1 MSSTHLSRQE
11 LKSFVVVAAMMF
23 VGVFLSA
30 RCSSADDFSEQQRES
45 LAAVFYRGNPMPPPP
60 TDLELEEARTMVRRA
75 PRWERRLL
83 KQLYGRDR
91 ELWVYATRD
100 SDGDGILDFRVS
112 DYYGRFL
119 EGDTDLDGDGIVNTL
134 DGRPFRVDD
143 SPGISSSLPP
153 HIDWEAQGKPAEM
166 VRIQRELYSKYG
178 VVLVE
183 RSESFT
189 PELAR
194 AVWDTVTRVYRKVFA
209 QEGSL
214 PTLRTIATEDFS
226 LLDPEDPEGA
236 TDFAQVLAATQT
248 LVIYRRGIESAP
260 AIQLGFMAHEI
271 GHNIQFAL
279 DYDEKRQQEIIE
291 RNYFAATRFHELV
304 EPYGW
309 TTVPLEINPRDE
321 FTLFRPQYL
330 SIQPYEYLYN
340 DEPLDEWEEWL
351 AAIYDEVGEEDYL
364 SDERI
369 TELHI
374 LGDYSLSGPW
384 EWYSDHVI
392 AYVYLALFDSLASHC
407 SPASLQ
413 ALEDKFQS
421 EVVAPAWPYFA
432 YENARGDD
440 IQIHLGQVYTM
451 TPEDIAAMAET
462 YLLEQH
468 PGICTE

>member
-1 MSSTHLSRQE
+1 MSSRQLSGPATKG
-11 LKSFVVVAAMMF
+11 LMVLAAMISIGF
-23 VGVFLSA
+23 FISA
-30 RCSSADDFSEQQRES
+30 GCSAAEDFSDQQHES
-45 LAAVFYRGNPMPPPP
+45 LAAVFYRGNPLPPPP
-60 TDLELEEARTMVRRA
+60 TDLELQKTRAKVRQAR
-75 PRWERRLL
+75 RWERRLL
-83 KQLYGRDR
+83 KQLYSRDR

-119 EGDTDLDGDGIVNTL
+119 EGDTDLDGDGIVNIL
-134 DGRPFRVDD
+134 DGRPFSVDA
-143 SPGISSSLPP
+143 SPLTGSSLPP
-153 HIDWEAQGKPAEM
+153 HLDWEAQGKPAEM

-178 VVLVE
+178 IVLVE
-183 RSESFT
+183 RTESFT

-194 AVWDTVTRVYRKVFA
+194 AVWDAVTRVYQKVFA
-209 QEGSL
+209 HEGSL

-236 TDFAQVLAATQT
+236 TDFAQVLATTQT
-248 LVIYRRGIESAP
+248 LVIYRRGVESPP
-260 AIQLGFMAHEI
+260 AIQLGFIAHEI

-279 DYDEKRQQEIIE
+279 DYDDKRQQEIIE
-291 RNYFAATRFHELV
+291 RNYFAATRFHQLV
-304 EPYGW
+304 EPFGW
-309 TTVPLEINPRDE
+309 TTVPLEIDPRDE

-340 DEPLDEWEEWL
+340 DEPLEDWEEWL
-351 AAIYDEVGEEDYL
+351 TAIYDEVGEEEYL

-392 AYVYLALFDSLASHC
+392 AYVYLALFDSLASRC
-407 SPASLQ
+407 SPESLR
-413 ALEDKFQS
+413 ALEDKFQT

-440 IQIHLGQVYTM
+440 IQSHLRQVYTM
-451 TPEDIAAMAET
+451 IREDVAAMAET

-468 PGICTE
+468 PGICIE

>member
-1 MSSTHLSRQE
+1 MS
-11 LKSFVVVAAMMF
+11 KFVTKNLALGAAM
-23 VGVFLSA
+23 VLLGLLLSA
-30 RCSSADDFSEQQRES
+30 ERSTANDYSEQQRDS
-45 LAAVFYRGNPMPPPP
+45 LAAVFYRGNPLPPPP
-60 TDLELEEARTMVRRA
+60 TDLELKEVRTKVRKA

-83 KQLYGRDR
+83 RQLYGRDR

-100 SDGDGILDFRVS
+100 SDGDGIFDFRVS

-119 EGDTDLDGDGIVNTL
+119 EGDTDLDGDGIVNIL
-134 DGRPFRVDD
+134 DDRPFRVDA
-143 SPGISSSLPP
+143 SPATGSPLPP
-153 HIDWEAQGKPAEM
+153 HLDWEAQGKPAEM
-166 VRIQRELYSKYG
+166 VKIQKKLYTGYG
-178 VVLVE
+178 IVLVE
-183 RSESFT
+183 RTESFT
-189 PELAR
+189 PALAQ
-194 AVWDTVTRVYRKVFA
+194 AVWDVVTRVYAKVFA
-209 QEGSL
+209 EKGRI
-214 PTLRTIATEDFS
+214 PTLETIAVEEYS

-248 LVIYRRGIESAP
+248 LVIYRRGVESPP

-279 DYDEKRQQEIIE
+279 DYDDQRQQEIMK

-309 TTVPLEINPRDE
+309 TTVPLEIDPRDE

-330 SIQPYEYLYN
+330 SIQPYDYLYN
-340 DEPLDEWEEWL
+340 DEPLEAWEEWL
-351 AAIYDEVGEEDYL
+351 AAIYEEVGEENYL

-384 EWYSDHVI
+384 EWYSDEVI
-392 AYVYLALFDSLASHC
+392 AYVYLALFDSLSKHC
-407 SPASLQ
+407 SPESLQ
-413 ALEDKFQS
+413 ALEEKFQT

-440 IQIHLGQVYTM
+440 IQIHLRQVYTM
-451 TPEDIAAMAET
+451 SPEDIAAMAET

-468 PGICTE
+468 PGICIE

>member
-1 MSSTHLSRQE
+1 MSSRHLSGVAP
-11 LKSFVVVAAMMF
+11 KSLVFVAAMICAGF
-23 VGVFLSA
+23 F
-30 RCSSADDFSEQQRES
+30 SSAGCSTAEDFSEQQRES

-60 TDLELEEARTMVRRA
+60 TDLELKEARSKVRKA

-100 SDGDGILDFRVS
+100 SDGDGIFDFRVS

-119 EGDTDLDGDGIVNTL
+119 EGDTDLDGDGILNIL
-134 DGRPFRVDD
+134 DGRPFRVDA
-143 SPGISSSLPP
+143 SPGTGPSLPP
-153 HIDWEAQGKPAEM
+153 HLDWEAQGKPAEM
-166 VRIQRELYSKYG
+166 VQIQRELYSKYG
-178 VVLVE
+178 IVLVE
-183 RSESFT
+183 RTESFT

-194 AVWDTVTRVYRKVFA
+194 AVWDAVTRVYQKVFA

-248 LVIYRRGIESAP
+248 LVIYRRGVSSPP
-260 AIQLGFMAHEI
+260 AIQLGFIAHEI

-279 DYDEKRQQEIIE
+279 DYDDKRQQEIVE

-309 TTVPLEINPRDE
+309 TTVPLEIDPRDE

-340 DEPLDEWEEWL
+340 DEPLEDWEEWL
-351 AAIYDEVGEEDYL
+351 TAIYDEVGEEEYL

-392 AYVYLALFDSLASHC
+392 AYVYLALFDSLASRC

-413 ALEDKFQS
+413 ALKDKFQS

-440 IQIHLGQVYTM
+440 IQIHLRQVYTM
-451 TPEDIAAMAET
+451 TPANIAAMAET

>member
-1 MSSTHLSRQE
+1 MSSTHLSTQARQS
-11 LKSFVVVAAMMF
+11 LVVVAAMMF
-23 VGVFLSA
+23 VGVFLSPGPSIA
-30 RCSSADDFSEQQRES
+30 NEFAVQQRES

-60 TDLELEEARTMVRRA
+60 TELELKEAGSKVRQA

-83 KQLYGRDR
+83 KQLYGRNR

-100 SDGDGILDFRVS
+100 SDGDGIFDFRVS

-119 EGDTDLDGDGIVNTL
+119 EGDTDLDGDGIVNIL
-134 DGRPFRVDD
+134 DGRPFRQDD
-143 SPGISSSLPP
+143 SPSPGTSLPP
-153 HIDWEAQGKPAEM
+153 HLDWAAQGKPAGM
-166 VRIQRELYSKYG
+166 VQAQQELYARYG
-178 VVLVE
+178 IVLVE
-183 RSESFT
+183 RTESFT
-189 PELAR
+189 PELTQ
-194 AVWDTVTRVYRKVFA
+194 AVWDAVTRVYRKVFA
-209 QEGSL
+209 REGSL

-226 LLDPEDPEGA
+226 LLDSDDPEGS

-248 LVIYRRGIESAP
+248 LVIYRRGIDSPP
-260 AIQLGFMAHEI
+260 AIQVGFLAHEI
-271 GHNIQFAL
+271 AHNIQFSL
-279 DYDEKRQQEIIE
+279 DYDDQRRQEIIE
-291 RNYFAATRFHELV
+291 RNYIAATRFHELV

-309 TTVPLEINPRDE
+309 TTLELEIYPRDE

-340 DEPLDEWEEWL
+340 DESLEDWEEWL
-351 AAIYDEVGEEDYL
+351 AAIYDEVGEENYL

-392 AYVYLALFDSLASHC
+392 AYVYMALFDSLEGRC

-413 ALEDKFQS
+413 TLKDTFQR

-440 IQIHLGQVYTM
+440 IQIHLGQVYTL
-451 TPEDIAAMAET
+451 TSEDVAAMAET
-462 YLLEQH
+462 YLLDQH
-468 PGICTE
+468 PGICIN